1 MIQLATPE
9 TRRAVRE
16 IWKEVFQD
24 DDAYLDIL
32 FSDKYKDE
40 NTLIATTEGKVVAA
54 LQMHPYEIT
63 CWHTRIPFYYL
74 MGLSTLPA
82 YRGKRYMGAL
92 IEASHSLMKQRN
104 IPLSILVPAEQ
115 SLFGYYERFGYAQ
128 TFQQGEK
135 ELPSLKRIV
144 EASTNRREAYAV
156 FDEVFNRKDFC
167 VQKSFDDFE
176 TIVKEA
182 EIDNFPAKKNLGA
195 ASYLV
200 DPLPLLDV
208 YAQSNQ
214 TVKLRLSIA
223 SQPETIEVEMADG
236 KARELKNVIDTGI
249 AVDRRELVQLLFG
262 FRPTKAPDELL
273 PFFPEQKAVINYM
286 LE

>member
-54 LQMHPYEIT
+54 LQMHSYEIT

-82 YRGKRYMGAL
+82 YRGKGYMGAL
-92 IEASHSLMKQRN
+92 IEASHRLMKQRN

-156 FDEVFNRKDFC
+156 FDEVFNSKNFC

-182 EIDNFPAKKNLGA
+182 ETDNFPAKKNLGA
-195 ASYLV
+195 ASCLV

-223 SQPETIEVEMADG
+223 SQPDTIEVEMADG
-236 KARELKNVIDTGI
+236 KARELKTVIDTGI